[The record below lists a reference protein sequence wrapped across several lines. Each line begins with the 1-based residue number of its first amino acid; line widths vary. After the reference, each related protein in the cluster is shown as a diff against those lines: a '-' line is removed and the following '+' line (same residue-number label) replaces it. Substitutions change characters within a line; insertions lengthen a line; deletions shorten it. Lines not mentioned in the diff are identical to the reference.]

1 MNGSMINATASMNSM
16 QKRIDTI
23 ADNVAN
29 MNTVGYKRKQTSFDD
44 LLQQQKQQLDQFE
57 QPGRR
62 SPLGYSEGW
71 GTVMSSLQ
79 INMEQGAITQTG
91 LSTDIAIQGNAL
103 FEVQIDEAGTRGY
116 TRSGAFQLTHRENGD
131 TILATAEG
139 YPVISRVQDAAGNW
153 NDGPLVLPRDATLRI
168 DPNGAASAVYNDGR
182 VVELGMLKVQRVL
195 RADALEPV
203 AENLFAISGNANVA
217 DVLQIIVPD
226 PYNRVQLL
234 QGNLETSNV
243 QLADELT
250 ELLSVQRAY
259 QLVARALS
267 SSDTMMGLANTMRA

>member
-1 MNGSMINATASMNSM
+1 MNGSMINASASMNAM
-16 QKRIDTI
+16 QRRIDTI

-29 MNTVGYKRKQTSFDD
+29 MNTTGYKRKQASFHD
-44 LLQQQKQQLDQFE
+44 LLQTQQQQVEQFE
-57 QPGRR
+57 RPGRMTQ
-62 SPLGYSEGW
+62 LGYSLGW
-71 GTVMSSLQ
+71 GSQMAALQ
-79 INMEQGAITQTG
+79 VNMEQGAITQTG

-103 FEVQIDEAGTRGY
+103 FEVQVDEAGTRGY
-116 TRSGAFQLTHRENGD
+116 TRNGAFQLTHRANGD

-139 YPVISRVQDAAGNW
+139 YPVITRARDAAGNW
-153 NDGPLVLPRDATLRI
+153 TERPLVLPQDAALRV
-168 DPNGAASAVYNDGR
+168 DPNGTASAVYHDGR

-203 AENLFAISGNANVA
+203 ADNLFAINGNTNVA
-217 DVLQIIVPD
+217 DVLEIVVPSAD
-226 PYNRVQLL
+226 NRIQLL

-259 QLVARALS
+259 QLTARALS